1 MKLEG
6 VISKMAERAKKNIK
20 TIALPE
26 SEDVRIL
33 KAASIVAF
41 EKIAKIVLI
50 GNKEEILK
58 KCDIENI
65 KIDHENIEIIDPIL
79 YKEKET
85 YAELLYELRKGK
97 GMTLEEAKEKIKDN
111 MYFSTTMAKAGDVD
125 GVVSGATHSTADTL
139 RPALQIVK
147 AAQGINSIST
157 FFLMETDKKELGTD
171 GILLFSDCGLIEF
184 PTKEQL
190 VDITIESAKSY
201 RMLTGNEPKVALLSY
216 STKGSAKSDAIDK
229 MVDVL
234 KLLNE
239 KDLDFDYDGEFQLDA
254 ALVLEVAKIKAPE
267 SKVAGHANVLI
278 FPNLEA
284 GNIAYKMAQRFG
296 DTLALGPVT
305 QGLNKPIND
314 LSRGSSVNDIVG
326 TIIITCLQ
334 A

>member
-1 MKLEG
+1 
-6 VISKMAERAKKNIK
+6 
-20 TIALPE
+20 
-26 SEDVRIL
+26 
-33 KAASIVAF
+33 
-41 EKIAKIVLI
+41 
-50 GNKEEILK
+50 
-58 KCDIENI
+58 
-65 KIDHENIEIIDPIL
+65 
-79 YKEKET
+79 
-85 YAELLYELRKGK
+85 
-97 GMTLEEAKEKIKDN
+97 
-111 MYFSTTMAKAGDVD
+111 
-125 GVVSGATHSTADTL
+125 
-139 RPALQIVK
+139 
-147 AAQGINSIST
+147 
-157 FFLMETDKKELGTD
+157 
-171 GILLFSDCGLIEF
+171 LLFSDCGLIEF